1 MEIKR
6 VGIVGR
12 LECVKEKASWKFN
25 KFISRYENVSA
36 GVVIMAMIPVWLRDV
51 ILLHV
56 NEIAHVI
63 PPSTNTEDVG
73 EVIFLAEKLSYPLLP
88 DF

>member
-1 MEIKR
+1 
-6 VGIVGR
+6 
-12 LECVKEKASWKFN
+12 
-25 KFISRYENVSA
+25 
-36 GVVIMAMIPVWLRDV
+36 MAMIPVWLRDV

>member
-1 MEIKR
+1 M
-6 VGIVGR
+6 
-12 LECVKEKASWKFN
+12 
-25 KFISRYENVSA
+25 
-36 GVVIMAMIPVWLRDV
+36 DV

-73 EVIFLAEKLSYPLLP
+73 EVIFFSREVKLSATS
-88 DF
+88 